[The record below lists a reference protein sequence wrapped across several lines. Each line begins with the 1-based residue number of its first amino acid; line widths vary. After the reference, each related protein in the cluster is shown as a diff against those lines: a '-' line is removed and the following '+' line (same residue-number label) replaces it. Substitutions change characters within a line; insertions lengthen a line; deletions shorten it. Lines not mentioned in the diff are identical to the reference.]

1 MRNIVIGGLVGIVLG
16 AVIALLLPDHI
27 ISKLTGV
34 SGHAEHGEKGAHG
47 HGHGAGEESEEDAL
61 RLTTEQIEQS
71 GITLGEAMEGALVH
85 TTTFPGTVT
94 INPDRIAIVAAKAP
108 GVVVDLRKR
117 LGDTVTKGELLAVLE
132 SREIAEVKGEWL
144 AAQRS
149 EALARTTFERE
160 KNLFEKKI
168 SSEQDYLQ
176 ARSSLEESR
185 IRIDLA
191 RQKLAAFGYGAADLS
206 RLGGGGTALQ
216 MLEIRAPI
224 SGRIVERRAVT
235 GASVPSETELFTI
248 ADLST
253 IWVETSVA
261 PADLGFVKEG
271 DNVGVEAQSG
281 AAAKGLVVF
290 VSPVIDRDTRLAKMV
305 AQIANADA
313 SWRPGDFATV
323 RVDSTAGR
331 AAVLVPRGAIQRMK
345 KDSVVFVRNAS
356 GFEKRDVV
364 LGRNDGR
371 QVEIRFG
378 IEAGEKVAVGN
389 SFILKA
395 QLEKSE
401 AEHAH

>member
-1 MRNIVIGGLVGIVLG
+1 MRNIIIGGLVGIVLG

-27 ISKLTGV
+27 ISKLAGV
-34 SGHAEHGEKGAHG
+34 SGHAEHGGKDAHG

-61 RLTTEQIEQS
+61 RLTAEQIEQS
-71 GITLGEAMEGALVH
+71 GITLGEAMEGALVR

-206 RLGGGGTALQ
+206 RLGGGSTPLQ
-216 MLEIRAPI
+216 TLEIRAPI

-253 IWVETSVA
+253 IWVEASVA

-271 DNVGVEAQSG
+271 DSVGVEAQSG

-364 LGRNDGR
+364 LGRNDGK